1 MVTFNGAYYGLSTD
15 AKPTDALNGACF
27 IEMDTGKIYFFDV
40 ANGAWIE
47 FGGA

>member
-1 MVTFNGAYYGLSTD
+1 MVTFNGAYYGLSSD

-27 IEMDTGKIYFFDV
+27 IEMDTGKVYFFNA
-40 ANGAWIE
+40 ANESWIE